1 MEVKCPLS
9 CICSPAPSSLMIN
22 MSSLARLSLSCSQFS
37 QSQPGASFALAV
49 QDLLQ
54 LQIAPGFFYPA
65 LSGCCVLEGWSGL
78 SLYEPLL
85 SLHCKTIRVSL
96 LSSPLLTCPPSL
108 LGPSQ
113 LTASIINQG
122 LRSRNLV
129 RDLSHISRVL
139 RLFCV
144 CIIRVV
150 LAGSGCSVLLT
161 PNGAE

>member
-78 SLYEPLL
+78 SLYYT
-85 SLHCKTIRVSL
+85 S
-96 LSSPLLTCPPSL
+96 LSSLSIVKPYVSPHLPSL

>member
-78 SLYEPLL
+78 SLYYTSISSL
-85 SLHCKTIRVSL
+85 SIVKPYVSPHL
-96 LSSPLLTCPPSL
+96 PSL
-108 LGPSQ
+108 PPWS
-113 LTASIINQG
+113 LTAHSHHHKSGIEIPEFGPRSEPHLQGIKTFLCMHHQGCAGWVWLFSIVDTKW
-122 LRSRNLV
+122 S
-129 RDLSHISRVL
+129 
-139 RLFCV
+139 
-144 CIIRVV
+144 
-150 LAGSGCSVLLT
+150 
-161 PNGAE
+161 